1 MRRYEIDK
9 NLSISNPIEFARQDP
24 TNVFDGFRFDSE
36 DNLWTSCGES
46 VICYNNKGEQIN
58 RINVPERVS
67 NVEFGGQDGKTL
79 FITATTSVYMAD
91 LNIKG
96 AKFI

>member
-1 MRRYEIDK
+1 
-9 NLSISNPIEFARQDP
+9 
-24 TNVFDGFRFDSE
+24 V
-36 DNLWTSCGES
+36 
-46 VICYNNKGEQIN
+46 VCYNNKGEQID
-58 RINVPERVS
+58 IIEMPERVS

-79 FITATTSVYMAD
+79 FITASTSVYMAD